1 MIRLNRLAALGG
13 LLALTLLAGNGAA
26 APLGQGADAILKA
39 SAGGSTIE
47 RVHGCHRA
55 CVLGRVPRWG
65 GVIRFHRHVGPN
77 CVPVRC

>member
-1 MIRLNRLAALGG
+1 MTRLNRLAALGG
-13 LLALTLLAGNGAA
+13 LLALPLLAGNGVA

-39 SAGGSTIE
+39 SAGASAIE
-47 RVHGCHRA
+47 HVHGCNRA

-65 GVIRFHRHVGPN
+65 NVIRFHRHVGPN